1 MRINLTDNNGQGQ
14 SFQRKD
20 VAALFPIADKT
31 IAELCQEN
39 ENLLIFP
46 FSIET
51 SDDRIGNSSILS
63 IPQHK

>member
-31 IAELCQEN
+31 IAELCQ
-39 ENLLIFP
+39 
-46 FSIET
+46 
-51 SDDRIGNSSILS
+51 
-63 IPQHK
+63 